1 MSLIQRFLQG
11 ATDDGGNSNRRSPDQ
26 ARPADL
32 TDELRELKQEIRL
45 LREAIGSTDA
55 PRRKSAPR
63 GRGKAR
69 RSGDSGRSSLRR
81 PRRQAPR
88 TPPDDAPVGLL
99 VDYLRGRDIV
109 TYEGSDDLSRNEAFE
124 HLARHLGQHFKD
136 LGPFYEKMKR
146 AVAAGRG
153 TRIDLE
159 SMSSEERSGAVQF
172 GTLLHR
178 HGLLKDFYYHRSP
191 KKELRVIPLRD
202 GEIAQ
207 FLTGGWLEMYVAWL
221 LGRQL
226 KARFSPARFQLLSNV
241 KGALSDGREFESDL
255 MAFVDGKL
263 FWVECK
269 TGDWQDYSARFKGLV
284 PIFGADRTSAALLL
298 IRPPDSGTRSR
309 ATDMLDMRVIS
320 IDEVEG
326 FITDFLDGLPGQ
338 KGKKSRRRV
347 GKAEEEPALL
357 DEEPLENVEPA
368 KKVGQVDLG
377 GKAEDSD
384 TPPDGRRR
392 RRRRTRRPVKAKEGS
407 EPKAEEK
414 KTSSRKRPVKAKE
427 GSEPKAEEKKTSP
440 RKRPVKAKEKP
451 KPEKAPSKSAGGV
464 TIAPSL
470 DDMIA
475 GGPSK

>member
-338 KGKKSRRRV
+338 KGKKPRRRV